1 MRLTRLTRSRRAV
14 YLVAGAVVVVLL
26 LLYVAAPEFLT
37 ILEAKL
43 YDLHFALRG
52 ARDPGDQVLVV
63 AIDEKSLAA
72 VGRWPWP
79 RSRLAELVRKLADA
93 GARVIALDIL
103 LSEAEVSGELRAA
116 ALLADR
122 LLGPGPAPRGLQDE
136 LDRLRRTADH
146 DAQLEAALRESG
158 RVVLPIVFDLAPGPP
173 STPAEPSGEP
183 LKSALVGFRH
193 YDDRG
198 RYPPPAARDAMPPL
212 PRFVAAA
219 RELGHV
225 NMLADRD
232 GTTRW
237 EALVFQHRGYV
248 YPSLGVQAVRVA
260 LDVAPAGLKLDFGR
274 ALEIGPRVVPVD
286 PRNRMLVDY
295 AGPAGTFRHV
305 SAVDVLTGA
314 VAPTALRDRIVLVG
328 ATAAGVYDLRVTP
341 VSPVFPAVE
350 KHANIAANLLSG
362 RFLTRP
368 DWMELVEAAGIVL
381 WPLFLA
387 WLLPR
392 LRPLVGLGVTL
403 TAWGVGFGVAHVG
416 FRTGLW
422 IPVLYPSLAM
432 VASAVVITGYLY
444 VTEERRRQWVKRA
457 FRQFVSP
464 EVVEQLADDPDALH
478 FGGELRPLTVLFSDV
493 RGFTDYTEKHAPDVV
508 VQMLREHLTRMV
520 AEIQACHG
528 TLNQFLGDAV
538 LAIFGAPVAFPDHA
552 EQACRAARGMLAEF
566 QKLRAQWIAE
576 GREPFRNMG
585 IGINTGEMVVGNLG
599 SEQLFNYTALGDGV
613 NLGARLEALTK
624 EFNVPIIV
632 SEATYQHVR
641 DLFPARYLG
650 EVKVKGKEKPVR
662 IYALL
667 DREEVR
673 RAARVL
679 VEAPL
684 MITEADVSVPASLSD
699 LSLTGLAAK
708 QVARRID
715 KGAVVQVRLE
725 LAELPRPILVEG
737 RVMRSDEERLGIQFL
752 ELADEDRKLLEQ
764 FLEGRS
770 ERRPA

>member
-14 YLVAGAVVVVLL
+14 YLVAAAVVLVLL
-26 LLYVAAPEFLT
+26 PLYLMAPDFLT
-37 ILEAKL
+37 ILEAKI
-43 YDLHFALRG
+43 YDLHFTLRG
-52 ARDPGDQVLVV
+52 ARNPGEEVLIV

-79 RSRLAELVRKLADA
+79 RSRLAELVRKLSDA
-93 GARVIALDIL
+93 KVIALDIL
-103 LSEAEVSGELRAA
+103 LSEPEFSGELRAA
-116 ALLADR
+116 TRLADR
-122 LLGPGPAPRGLQDE
+122 LLSAAPASRALQEE

-158 RVVLPIVFDLAPGPP
+158 RVVLPIVFELAPGVPG
-173 STPAEPSGEP
+173 TPAEPSGEP

-198 RYPPPAARDAMPPL
+198 RYPPPGAREAMPPL

-237 EALVFQHRGYV
+237 EALVFEHRGYV
-248 YPSLGVQAVRVA
+248 YPSLGLQAARVA
-260 LDVAPAGLKLDFGR
+260 LGVGPAELKLDFGR

-305 SAVDVLTGA
+305 SAADVLSGA
-314 VAPTALRDRIVLVG
+314 VGPATFRDRIVVVG

-381 WPLFLA
+381 WPVFLA

-403 TAWGVGFGVAHVG
+403 TAWGVGFGVAHAG
-416 FRTGLW
+416 FRTGFW

-432 VASAVVITGYLY
+432 IVSAVVVTGYLY

-464 EVVEQLADDPDALH
+464 EVVERIAENPDALH

-520 AEIQACHG
+520 AQIQARQG

-538 LAIFGAPVAFPDHA
+538 LALFGAPVPFADHA
-552 EQACRAARGMLAEF
+552 EQACRAARGMLVEF
-566 QKLRAQWIAE
+566 QELRAKWIAE

-585 IGINTGEMVVGNLG
+585 IGINTGEMIVGNLG

-624 EFNVPIIV
+624 EFNVPIII

-673 RAARVL
+673 RAARVV

-725 LAELPRPILVEG
+725 LTELPRPIVVEG

-752 ELADEDRKLLEQ
+752 ELGDEDRKLLEQ

-770 ERRPA
+770 QQPPA